1 MLGGFAAAQ
10 INLGPSGL
18 IQVKGTAQPTNGGTG
33 TNTWTKG
40 DLLCGTGTN
49 TTGKLAI
56 GPNTDILVADSTQ
69 TCGFKWATPP
79 TGSVSSITTT
89 TPIAGGPITTTGAIS
104 CPTCAIGPGTST
116 ANHLAKFSGTD
127 GVTLADGGAIPAGT
141 VTSVGVIVPSPLSAS
156 GSPVT
161 SSGSVTVT
169 WGSGQI
175 PAANLGSGSAS
186 ATKVLQGDSSWVD
199 RPYVIPVQYETAP
212 TASLTARHVI
222 PGGVGTVSIATNCP
236 NCTFSIGTAATA
248 TTTFTLKKNGSSF
261 GTVSVTSG
269 GSVTWTVTATTF
281 TSGDVITVVAPA
293 SPDTTAA
300 QIAMSVYATR

>member
-1 MLGGFAAAQ
+1 MLRTIVTRILVLCALIAPAFAQQKITERQILLSDVTTNNASTSNHGF
-10 INLGPSGL
+10 
-18 IQVKGTAQPTNGGTG
+18 VKKLDNNSAHFLDGTG
-33 TNTWTKG
+33 AW
-40 DLLCGTGTN
+40 GTP
-49 TTGKLAI
+49 A
-56 GPNTDILVADSTQ
+56 
-69 TCGFKWATPP
+69 
-79 TGSVSSITTT
+79 GS
-89 TPIAGGPITTTGAIS
+89 
-104 CPTCAIGPGTST
+104 
-116 ANHLAKFSGTD
+116 
-127 GVTLADGGAIPAGT
+127 GT

-161 SSGSVTVT
+161 NSGSITVT

-199 RPYVIPVQYETAP
+199 RPYVIPVQYESAP

-261 GTVSVTSG
+261 GTVAVTSG
-269 GSVTWTVTATTF
+269 GSVTWTVTTTTF

-293 SPDTTAA
+293 SPDATAA
-300 QIAMSVYATR
+300 QIAMSLYATR

>member
-10 INLGPSGL
+10 ANLGPSGQ
-18 IQVKGTAQPTNGGTG
+18 IQVKGTLGPTLGGTG
-33 TNTWTKG
+33 QNTYAKG

-49 TTGKLAI
+49 TTGKLAV

-79 TGSVSSITTT
+79 TGSVSSVAMT
-89 TPIAGGPITTTGAIS
+89 
-104 CPTCAIGPGTST
+104 
-116 ANHLAKFSGTD
+116 
-127 GVTLADGGAIPAGT
+127 
-141 VTSVGVIVPSPLSAS
+141 VPSPLSVS
-156 GSPVT
+156 GTPVT
-161 SSGSVTVT
+161 TTGTFAVT

-199 RPYVIPVQYETAP
+199 RPYVIPVQFEAP
-212 TASLTARHVI
+212 TASQTARHVI

-261 GTVSVTSG
+261 GTVAVTSG
-269 GSVTWTVTATTF
+269 GSVTWTVTTTTF
-281 TSGDVITVVAPA
+281 TSGDVITIVAPA
-293 SPDTTAA
+293 SPDPTAA
-300 QIAMSVYATR
+300 QIAMSLYATR